1 MRTRTI
7 ALAALL
13 ALVAGA
19 CSLADDDPVPAPTG
33 SEPSSFTNLGPP
45 SATGATGATGSASQQ
60 PTADCTE
67 AAAVDLT
74 DDEAAELEIED
85 FAYHPACATIAKGQ
99 ALEIRNRDNFSHTFT
114 EDDLNITIPIDGGAT
129 ITMANRGKEPKLAVG
144 ANPFHCSIHPEM
156 TGTIFVTG

>member
-1 MRTRTI
+1 MI
-7 ALAALL
+7 ALAGLL
-13 ALVAGA
+13 TLVAGA
-19 CSLADDDPVPAPTG
+19 CSLADDEPSPPSSAAITTGTPTG
-33 SEPSSFTNLGPP
+33 PS
-45 SATGATGATGSASQQ
+45 GATGLTGGTGASGGPQSGCTQ
-60 PTADCTE
+60 AD
-67 AAAVDLT
+67 AVDLT

-114 EDDLNITIPIDGGAT
+114 VDSLNITIPIDGDAT

-144 ANPFHCSIHPEM
+144 PNPFHCSIHPEM

>member
-13 ALVAGA
+13 VLVAGA
-19 CSLADDDPVPAPTG
+19 CSLANDEPSSSSAAITTGAPTG
-33 SEPSSFTNLGPP
+33 PS
-45 SATGATGATGSASQQ
+45 GATGVTGSDGPSGGPQS
-60 PTADCTE
+60 DCTE
-67 AAAVDLT
+67 ADAVDLT
-74 DDEAAELEIED
+74 DGEAAELEIED

-114 EDDLNITIPIDGGAT
+114 VDALNITIPIDGDAT

-144 ANPFHCSIHPEM
+144 PNPFHCSIHPEM

>member
-19 CSLADDDPVPAPTG
+19 CSLASDEPVPAPTG
-33 SEPSSFTNLGPP
+33 SAPSSVPTVDGTPD
-45 SATGATGATGSASQQ
+45 ATGSTGSASPQ
-60 PTADCTE
+60 PTGDCTE
-67 AAAVDLT
+67 AKAVDLT

-85 FAYHPACATIAKGQ
+85 FAYEPACATIAKGQ
-99 ALEIRNRDNFSHTFT
+99 PLEIRNRDNFSHTFT
-114 EDDLNITIPIDGGAT
+114 VDALNITIPIDGDAT

-144 ANPFHCSIHPEM
+144 PNPFHCSIHPEM

>member
-1 MRTRTI
+1 MI
-7 ALAALL
+7 ALAGLL
-13 ALVAGA
+13 TLVAGA
-19 CSLADDDPVPAPTG
+19 CSLADDEPSPPSSAAITTGTPTG
-33 SEPSSFTNLGPP
+33 PS
-45 SATGATGATGSASQQ
+45 GATGLTGGTGASGGPQSGCTQ
-60 PTADCTE
+60 AD
-67 AAAVDLT
+67 AVDLT

-114 EDDLNITIPIDGGAT
+114 VDALNITIPIDGDAT

-144 ANPFHCSIHPEM
+144 PNPFHCSIHPEM

>member
-13 ALVAGA
+13 TLVTGA
-19 CSLADDDPVPAPTG
+19 CSLANDEPSSPSSAAITTGAPTG
-33 SEPSSFTNLGPP
+33 PS
-45 SATGATGATGSASQQ
+45 GATGVTGGDGSSGGPQSG
-60 PTADCTE
+60 CTQAE
-67 AAAVDLT
+67 AVDLT

-114 EDDLNITIPIDGGAT
+114 VDALNITIPIDGDAT

-144 ANPFHCSIHPEM
+144 PNPFHCSIHPEM

>member
-1 MRTRTI
+1 MRTRMI

-13 ALVAGA
+13 TMVAGA
-19 CSLADDDPVPAPTG
+19 CSLAND
-33 SEPSSFTNLGPP
+33 EPSSPSSAAITTGTPTGP
-45 SATGATGATGSASQQ
+45 SGATGVTGSTGASGGPQS
-60 PTADCTE
+60 DCTQ
-67 AAAVDLT
+67 ADAVDLT

-114 EDDLNITIPIDGGAT
+114 VDALNITIPIDGDAT

-144 ANPFHCSIHPEM
+144 PNPFHCSIHPEM

>member
-19 CSLADDDPVPAPTG
+19 CSLADDEPPSPSSAAITTDTPTG
-33 SEPSSFTNLGPP
+33 SS
-45 SATGATGATGSASQQ
+45 GATGVTGSTGASGGPQSG
-60 PTADCTE
+60 CTE
-67 AAAVDLT
+67 AESVDLT

-114 EDDLNITIPIDGGAT
+114 VDALNITIPIDGDAT

>member
-1 MRTRTI
+1 MRTRRI

-13 ALVAGA
+13 ALVAGG
-19 CSLADDDPVPAPTG
+19 CSLADDEPSSPSSAAITTGAPTG
-33 SEPSSFTNLGPP
+33 SS
-45 SATGATGATGSASQQ
+45 GATGVTGSTGASGGPQSG
-60 PTADCTE
+60 CTE
-67 AAAVDLT
+67 AESVDLT

-114 EDDLNITIPIDGGAT
+114 VDALNITIPIDGDAT

>member
-13 ALVAGA
+13 AFVAGA
-19 CSLADDDPVPAPTG
+19 CSLASDEPVPAPTG
-33 SEPSSFTNLGPP
+33 SAPSSLPTVGPP
-45 SATGATGATGSASQQ
+45 DATGSSGGASPQ
-60 PTADCTE
+60 PSTGCTE
-67 AAAVDLT
+67 AKAVDLT

-85 FAYHPACATIAKGQ
+85 FAYQPACATIAKGQ

-114 EDDLNITIPIDGGAT
+114 VDALNITIPIDGDAT

-144 ANPFHCSIHPEM
+144 PNPFHCSIHPEM

>member
-19 CSLADDDPVPAPTG
+19 CSLANDEPTTPSSAAITTGAPTG
-33 SEPSSFTNLGPP
+33 P
-45 SATGATGATGSASQQ
+45 TGATGPTGSDGPSGGSQGG
-60 PTADCTE
+60 CTE
-67 AAAVDLT
+67 ANAVDLT

-99 ALEIRNRDNFSHTFT
+99 ALEISNRDNFSHTFT
-114 EDDLNITIPIDGGAT
+114 VDDLNITIPIDGDAT

-144 ANPFHCSIHPEM
+144 PNPFHCSIHPEM

>member
-1 MRTRTI
+1 MI
-7 ALAALL
+7 ALAGLL
-13 ALVAGA
+13 TLVAGA
-19 CSLADDDPVPAPTG
+19 CSLADDEPSPPSSAAITTGTPTG
-33 SEPSSFTNLGPP
+33 PS
-45 SATGATGATGSASQQ
+45 GATGVTGGTGASGGPQSGCTQ
-60 PTADCTE
+60 AD
-67 AAAVDLT
+67 AVDLT

-114 EDDLNITIPIDGGAT
+114 VDALNITIPIDGDAT

-144 ANPFHCSIHPEM
+144 PNPFHCSIHPEM

>member
-19 CSLADDDPVPAPTG
+19 CSLADDEPSSPSSAAITTDTPTG
-33 SEPSSFTNLGPP
+33 SS
-45 SATGATGATGSASQQ
+45 GATGVTGSTGASGGPQSG
-60 PTADCTE
+60 CTE
-67 AAAVDLT
+67 AESVDLT

-114 EDDLNITIPIDGGAT
+114 VDALNITIPIDGDAT

>member
-7 ALAALL
+7 ALGALL

-19 CSLADDDPVPAPTG
+19 CSLADDEPSTTSSAAITTGPPTG
-33 SEPSSFTNLGPP
+33 PS
-45 SATGATGATGSASQQ
+45 GATGVTGSTGSSGSPQSG
-60 PTADCTE
+60 CTE
-67 AAAVDLT
+67 AEAVDLT

-114 EDDLNITIPIDGGAT
+114 VDDLNITIPIDGDAT

>member
-19 CSLADDDPVPAPTG
+19 CSLAGDEPSPPSSAAITTGAPTG
-33 SEPSSFTNLGPP
+33 PG
-45 SATGATGATGSASQQ
+45 GATGVTGS
-60 PTADCTE
+60 TAPSGGPQSGCTE
-67 AAAVDLT
+67 AGSVDLT

-85 FAYHPACATIAKGQ
+85 FAYHPVCATIAKGQ

-114 EDDLNITIPIDGGAT
+114 VDALNITIPIDGDAT